1 MTNIVKSSADNG
13 SAARGP
19 SGGVWRDCPWEK
31 IMFDPNMGVHYFKEF
46 LDAPFTTP
54 TSAANWGEGLV
65 GFTSTNG
72 VFVPSTP
79 VVDGVLTIGSSSAI
93 DNDAAVLVQNNPAF
107 QIVSTRGPLWFE
119 ARVKFNAITDTQYDA
134 FIGLC
139 EKLTPS
145 ATLPITAT
153 AGTLAD
159 KNLIGFHRPGNAR
172 SGAGSGGG
180 IVRFTY
186 KADGQAVQGTSTD
199 FSSIVADTWIKLGF
213 KFTGGSTGVL
223 RTYVNGTE
231 TGDPLT
237 VANIAAATF
246 PNDMVL
252 GLAMAVVHTAT
263 VTNTA
268 MSVDWVR
275 IAQRTLD
282 ND

>member
-1 MTNIVKSSADNG
+1 MTNIVKSSANNAG
-13 SAARGP
+13 RGK
-19 SGGVWRDCPWEK
+19 SDGIWRDCPWEL
-31 IMFDPNMGVHYFKEF
+31 MAADNNLGVTYFKDFQET
-46 LDAPFTTP
+46 PFTTP
-54 TSAANWGEGLV
+54 TTAANWGEGLA

-79 VVDGVLTIGSSSAI
+79 VVDGVLTIGSSSAV
-93 DNDAAVLVQNNPAF
+93 DNDAAVLAQVNPCY
-107 QIVSTRGPLWFE
+107 QIINTRGPLWFE
-119 ARVKFNAITDTQYDA
+119 VRCKFNTIADTQYDG

-139 EKLTPS
+139 EKITPGLV
-145 ATLPITAT
+145 LPITAT

-172 SGAGSGGG
+172 SGAGSGGA

-186 KADGQAVQGTSTD
+186 KADGQTVQGNAADWTT
-199 FSSIVADTWIKLGF
+199 IAADTWVKLGF
-213 KFTGGSTGVL
+213 KFTGGATGVV
-223 RTYVNGTE
+223 RSYVNGVE
-231 TGDPLT
+231 TGDPLS

-246 PNDMVL
+246 PSDMVL

-275 IAQRTLD
+275 IAQRSLD